1 MKQRL
6 NKLLAVVL
14 AAALCLPAVPSGNVD
29 AATNGAVFTDAEQV
43 FVNNYGKEGLLAK
56 SVPR

>member
-43 FVNNYGKEGLLAK
+43 LSIITAK